1 MDAAAGVLQRPTMR
15 RNADSTG
22 GKRARQTDDRT
33 PQQQTATPTSH
44 SPSSSSSRAS
54 LSPSILTFNGARSLS
69 LSLSHNHSV
78 SLCCWL
84 SPSLCRVSRL
94 QTWFDITRWQMRN
107 NSASAEE
114 IYEESSKLISSR
126 EIRAGLL
133 QWR

>member
-69 LSLSHNHSV
+69 LSFSLTHSV

-94 QTWFDITRWQMRN
+94 QTWFDITRWEMRN
-107 NSASAEE
+107 DAASAEE